1 MDRISPSEGDDVGS
15 IPAES
20 TRLMTQPKVLV
31 IVGPTASG
39 KSAWAVQIAKQYNG
53 EVISADSRQVY
64 KGLDIGTGKI
74 TTAEMQGIP
83 HHLLDVASPRRRF
96 SLARY
101 QKLAEKKLAEIV
113 TRGKLPIICG
123 GTGFYIKALVDNIE
137 LPEVKPN
144 LTLRKELLKLSTA
157 ELAAK
162 LQQLDP
168 ERAKNIDVHN
178 PRRLMRA
185 IEIAT
190 ALGRVPQAVSRPPQ
204 YNFIQYGIT
213 LEPEKLRQ
221 NIHERLLARMKQG
234 LVKEV
239 ENLRASGLSWQR
251 LDDLGL
257 EYRFVSRYLRGKLT
271 EAEMLVQLETAINQ
285 YAKRQITWFKRDKRI
300 RWLAGPAGLEP
311 ATSVLET
318 DVLPLKL

>member
-1 MDRISPSEGDDVGS
+1 
-15 IPAES
+15 
-20 TRLMTQPKVLV
+20 MTPPKVLV

-39 KSAWAVQIAKQYNG
+39 KSALAVKLAKELNG

-74 TTAEMQGIP
+74 TNKEMQGIP

-96 SLARY
+96 TLAQY
-101 QKLAEKKLAEIV
+101 QKLAEKKLIEIIA
-113 TRGKLPIICG
+113 RGKLPIVCG
-123 GTGFYIKALVDNIE
+123 GTGFYIKALVDNIA
-137 LPEVKPN
+137 LPAVKPN

-168 ERAKNIDVHN
+168 ERAKNIDTHN

-185 IEIAT
+185 IEIAA
-190 ALGRVPQAVSRPPQ
+190 ALGQVPPATSRPAK
-204 YNFIQYGIT
+204 YEFIQYGIT

-239 ENLRASGLSWQR
+239 ENLRTGGLSWQR

-257 EYRFVSRYLRGKLT
+257 EYRFVAKYLQNKLSK
-271 EAEMLVQLETAINQ
+271 EEMLEQLETAINQ
-285 YAKRQITWFKRDKRI
+285 YAKRQMTWFKKDKRI
-300 RWLAGPAGLEP
+300 TWLN
-311 ATSVLET
+311 SK
-318 DVLPLKL
+318 DVPVF

>member
-1 MDRISPSEGDDVGS
+1 
-15 IPAES
+15 
-20 TRLMTQPKVLV
+20 L
-31 IVGPTASG
+31 
-39 KSAWAVQIAKQYNG
+39 AVKLAKELNG

-74 TTAEMQGIP
+74 TKKEMAGVP
-83 HHLLDVASPRRRF
+83 HHLLDVASPRRAF
-96 SLARY
+96 SVAQY
-101 QKLAEKKLAEIV
+101 QKLALKKIKEIV
-113 TRGKLPIICG
+113 ARGKLPIVCG
-123 GTGFYIKALVDNIE
+123 GTGFYIKALVDNIG

-157 ELAAK
+157 ELTAK

-221 NIHERLLARMKQG
+221 NIHDRLVARMNQG

-257 EYRFVSRYLRGKLT
+257 EYRFVAKYLQGQLT
-271 EAEMLVQLETAINQ
+271 KEEMLAQLETAINQ
-285 YAKRQITWFKRDKRI
+285 YAKRQMTWFKRDKRI

-311 ATSVLET
+311 ATSVLDPVARERRGG
-318 DVLPLKL
+318 DR

>member
-39 KSAWAVQIAKQYNG
+39 KSALAVKLAKELNG

-74 TTAEMQGIP
+74 TKKEMQGVP
-83 HHLLDVASPRRRF
+83 HHLLDVASPKRAF
-96 SLARY
+96 SVAQY
-101 QKLAEKKLAEIV
+101 QKLALKKIREIIA
-113 TRGKLPIICG
+113 RGQVPIICG
-123 GTGFYIKALVDNIE
+123 GTGFYIKAVVDNLV

-144 LTLRKELLKLSTA
+144 RKLRQ
-157 ELAAK
+157 ELAKLPTPELFTK

-168 ERAKNIDVHN
+168 ERAANIDEHN

-190 ALGRVPQAVSRPPQ
+190 ALGQVPVLTSTPLPYTFEQ
-204 YNFIQYGIT
+204 IGISIS
-213 LEPEKLRQ
+213 PEQLQQ
-221 NIHERLLARMKQG
+221 NIHTRLMARVKQG
-234 LVKEV
+234 LIKEV
-239 ENLRASGLSWQR
+239 ERLRESGLSWQR

-257 EYRFVSRYLRGKLT
+257 EYRFVSHYLRGKLT
-271 EAEMLVQLETAINQ
+271 KTEMLEQLEIAINQ
-285 YAKRQITWFKRDKRI
+285 YAKRQLTWFKKDKRI
-300 RWLAGPAGLEP
+300 SW
-311 ATSVLET
+311 
-318 DVLPLKL
+318 K

>member
-1 MDRISPSEGDDVGS
+1 
-15 IPAES
+15 
-20 TRLMTQPKVLV
+20 MTQPKVLV

-39 KSAWAVQIAKQYNG
+39 KSALAVKLAKELNG

-74 TTAEMQGIP
+74 TNKEMQGIP

-96 SLARY
+96 TLAQY
-101 QKLAEKKLAEIV
+101 QKLAEKKLIEIIA
-113 TRGKLPIICG
+113 RGKLPIVCG
-123 GTGFYIKALVDNIE
+123 GTGFYIKALVDNIA
-137 LPEVKPN
+137 LPAVKPN

-168 ERAKNIDVHN
+168 ERAKNIDTHN

-185 IEIAT
+185 IEIAA
-190 ALGRVPQAVSRPPQ
+190 ALGQVPPATSRPAK
-204 YNFIQYGIT
+204 YEFIQYGIT

-239 ENLRASGLSWQR
+239 ENLRTGGLSWQR

-257 EYRFVSRYLRGKLT
+257 EYRFVAKYLQNKLSK
-271 EAEMLVQLETAINQ
+271 EEMLEQLETAINQ
-285 YAKRQITWFKRDKRI
+285 YAKRQMTWFKKDKRI
-300 RWLAGPAGLEP
+300 TWLN
-311 ATSVLET
+311 SK
-318 DVLPLKL
+318 DVPVF

>member
-1 MDRISPSEGDDVGS
+1 
-15 IPAES
+15 
-20 TRLMTQPKVLV
+20 MTQPKVLV

-39 KSAWAVQIAKQYNG
+39 KSALAVKLAKELNG

-74 TTAEMQGIP
+74 TNKEMQGIP

-96 SLARY
+96 TLAQY
-101 QKLAEKKLAEIV
+101 QKLAEKKLIEIIA
-113 TRGKLPIICG
+113 RGKLPIVCG
-123 GTGFYIKALVDNIE
+123 GTGFYIKALVDNIA
-137 LPEVKPN
+137 LPAVKPN

-168 ERAKNIDVHN
+168 ERAKNIDTHN

-185 IEIAT
+185 IEIAA
-190 ALGRVPQAVSRPPQ
+190 ALGQVPPATSRPAK
-204 YNFIQYGIT
+204 YEFIQYGIT

-239 ENLRASGLSWQR
+239 ENLRTGGLSWQR

-257 EYRFVSRYLRGKLT
+257 EYRFAANQSR
-271 EAEMLVQLETAINQ
+271 
-285 YAKRQITWFKRDKRI
+285 
-300 RWLAGPAGLEP
+300 
-311 ATSVLET
+311 
-318 DVLPLKL
+318 